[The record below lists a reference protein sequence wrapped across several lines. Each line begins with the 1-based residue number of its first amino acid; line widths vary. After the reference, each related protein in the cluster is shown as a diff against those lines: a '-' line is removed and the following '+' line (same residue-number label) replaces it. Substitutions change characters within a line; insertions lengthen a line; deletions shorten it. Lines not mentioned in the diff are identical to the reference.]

1 MSMKNLKLIL
11 MAATAILIVGWAIVA
26 FKALGNRNNSSAP
39 ASAPASN
46 AASASADAP
55 ASATWLVIH
64 QDDSNDDDRYILSA
78 AYPAIQDQAAAVNF
92 NTAVEKIVQDELQ
105 TFRID
110 AAVAAESAEEG
121 TGSMFQM
128 DYAVVFNQQG
138 LFSMYLHKLS
148 FIEGSQRPGEVNIPI
163 NYDLK
168 NNRPL
173 ALADLFSEK
182 ADYLTFLSEYCTADL
197 KTRFNEAL
205 NTTEGLAPAA
215 ENFAHWNLT
224 PGGIEFTFSNFQ
236 LGLDNAT
243 GEQSVL
249 VPYSALKSMIQS
261 NGPLGWAK

>member
-1 MSMKNLKLIL
+1 MSTKNIRLLL
-11 MAATAILIVGWAIVA
+11 MAAAAILIVGWGIVA
-26 FKALGNRNNSSAP
+26 FKAMGDRNNSSAP
-39 ASAPASN
+39 T
-46 AASASADAP
+46 
-55 ASATWLVIH
+55 SATWQVIH
-64 QDDSNDDDRYILSA
+64 LDESNGDDRYILSA
-78 AYPAIQDQAAAVNF
+78 AYPVIQNQAAAVNF
-92 NTAVEKIVQDELQ
+92 NSEIEKIVLAEIQ

-110 AAVAAESAEEG
+110 AAVAAESVEEG
-121 TGSMFQM
+121 TGSMLQM

-138 LFSMYLHKLS
+138 LFSMVLHKLS
-148 FIEGSQRPGEVNIPI
+148 FIENSQRPGEINLPY

-173 ALADLFSEK
+173 ALADLFNEK

-224 PGGIEFTFSNFQ
+224 AGGIEFTFSNFQ

-243 GEQSVL
+243 GDQSVL

>member
-1 MSMKNLKLIL
+1 MSMKNIKLLL
-11 MAATAILIVGWAIVA
+11 MAVAVILIVGWGIVA
-26 FKALGNRNNSSAP
+26 FKAMGNRNNSSAP
-39 ASAPASN
+39 
-46 AASASADAP
+46 D
-55 ASATWLVIH
+55 SATWEVIH
-64 QDDSNDDDRYILSA
+64 LNDSNGDDRYILSA
-78 AYPAIQDQAAAVNF
+78 AYPVIQNQAAAVNF
-92 NTAVEKIVQDELQ
+92 NSEIEKIVQDELK
-105 TFRID
+105 TFRFD
-110 AAVAAESAEEG
+110 AAVAAESVEEG
-121 TGSMFQM
+121 TGSMLQM

-148 FIEGSQRPGEVNIPI
+148 FIEGSQRPGEVNIPY

-173 ALADLFSEK
+173 TLADLFSKK
-182 ADYLTFLSEYCTADL
+182 ADYLAFLSEYCTADL

-205 NTTEGLAPAA
+205 NTAEGLAPVA

-243 GEQSVL
+243 GDQSVL
-249 VPYSALKSMIQS
+249 VPYSALKSLIQS